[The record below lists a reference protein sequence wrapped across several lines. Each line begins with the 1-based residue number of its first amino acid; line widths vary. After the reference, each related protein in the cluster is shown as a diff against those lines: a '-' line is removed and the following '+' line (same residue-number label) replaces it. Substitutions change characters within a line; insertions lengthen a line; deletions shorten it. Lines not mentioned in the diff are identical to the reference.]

1 MSSFAKSSQGGEYL
15 VSRFGPYKRFA
26 LIVRQLDVLKNGLL
40 KLARASVNT
49 SSELL
54 FGQRGEP
61 SLDEIEPGGASRGE
75 VEVIARALGQPAV
88 YKRRLVG
95 PVVVQDDVDIQVG
108 GHRGIDVVEELAE
121 LHRAMARV
129 ASADHLAGGNLKGS
143 KERGGAMTGIV
154 VSAPLDL
161 PRTHWQQRSGTIQ
174 GLNA

>member
-1 MSSFAKSSQGGEYL
+1 M
-15 VSRFGPYKRFA
+15 VSRFGPYERFA
-26 LIVRQLDVLKNGLL
+26 LIVGQLDVFKNGLL

-61 SLDEIEPGGASRGE
+61 SLDEIEPGGACRGE

-95 PVVVQDDVDIQVG
+95 CRVVQDDVDIQLG
-108 GHRGIDVVEELAE
+108 GYRGIDLVEEIAKLY
-121 LHRAMARV
+121 RAMARV

-143 KERGGAMTGIV
+143 EE
-154 VSAPLDL
+154 
-161 PRTHWQQRSGTIQ
+161 RSGAVT
-174 GLNA
+174 